1 MAVSR
6 NGCSWAVVLKFTLI
20 IIISA
25 CIAGIV
31 GGVTSQV
38 SKFKAASVV
47 LKPANTT
54 VNGTMRVVGRIGRVW
69 VG

>member
-20 IIISA
+20 IISA

-31 GGVTSQV
+31 GEVTSQV

>member
-6 NGCSWAVVLKFTLI
+6 NGCSWAVVLKFALI
-20 IIISA
+20 VIISA

-47 LKPANTT
+47 HTPVNTAANR
-54 VNGTMRVVGRIGRVW
+54 TMTGVRMVERVW

>member
-1 MAVSR
+1 MAISQNTKATVI
-6 NGCSWAVVLKFTLI
+6 KFVLI

-31 GGVTSQV
+31 GGVTSRV
-38 SKFKAASVV
+38 SKFKAATVV
-47 LKPANTT
+47 QTPTNWTGNET
-54 VNGTMRVVGRIGRVW
+54 VKGVRMVGKVW